1 MQDFS
6 GKSEIDW
13 SKSIHEIDLQL
24 YRKYNLN
31 NEEIQLIGSKIQSM
45 NNINEKFL
53 TDISFRK
60 KKNNI

>member
-60 KKNNI
+60 KKKNI